1 MVLLSYFK
9 CICFLFS
16 GRTSGGLDMIYS
28 TELLSTIRDV
38 LLEGDTVKFRVYE
51 VCIGIRV
58 IVFKATF
65 NNISVILWRS
75 VLLGVPRENHRP
87 AASH

>member
-16 GRTSGGLDMIYS
+16 GRTSGGIDMIYS

-65 NNISVILWRS
+65 NNISVMLWRS
-75 VLLGVPRENHRP
+75 VLLGVPGENHRP
-87 AASH
+87 ATSR